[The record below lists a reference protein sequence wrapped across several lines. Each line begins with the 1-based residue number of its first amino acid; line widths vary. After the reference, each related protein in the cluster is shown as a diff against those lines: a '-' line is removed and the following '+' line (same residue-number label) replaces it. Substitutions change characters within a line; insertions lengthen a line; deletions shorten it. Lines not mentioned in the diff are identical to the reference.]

1 MYFLLGSS
9 VFLMTMHVA
18 IVVAIGVRVVMRR
31 AARGVALSWLLLVAT
46 LPFFGVLVYLL
57 IGERRIGR
65 KRSRAIT
72 ALRTDFRQIARATI
86 PADFTAVTWPDLP
99 ATAQAMDRLGDR
111 WSVSPPFAATLSN
124 SLPTPRR
131 FSRRLSAMSMQQEPA
146 C

>member
-9 VFLMTMHVA
+9 VFLMTMHAA

-72 ALRTDFRQIARATI
+72 A
-86 PADFTAVTWPDLP
+86 
-99 ATAQAMDRLGDR
+99 
-111 WSVSPPFAATLSN
+111 
-124 SLPTPRR
+124 
-131 FSRRLSAMSMQQEPA
+131 
-146 C
+146 